1 MIYINKDI
9 HDIYVEFN
17 FELDA
22 NYDQGNSLNDYR
34 AGKWVKLSDEQ
45 IAFHEAN
52 TTASIEEVLAIK
64 LNDPDQPDTSQ
75 STDLEKARSAKYE
88 EIDIQDKFSN
98 KFFISVVR
106 FKRDANGNI
115 LVDKEGNQI
124 TEEIANMKTWMDVD
138 MRNSMLNLTLPSLTK
153 YGKTTTKLWSDDMLP
168 QSIDVPITWASEKI
182 PRLELYCKETWDL
195 KSSLKARTY
204 NCVTLSEI
212 AAIDVKADY
221 PPFLTF
227 ELNIEL

>member
-9 HDIYVEFN
+9 QSIYVDLT

-22 NYDQGNSLNDYR
+22 NYEQGNSLDDFK
-34 AGKWVKLSDEQ
+34 AGKWIKLSDAQ
-45 IAFHEAN
+45 IAFRN
-52 TTASIEEVLAIK
+52 VNPSASVEEVLTMK
-64 LNDPDQPDTSQ
+64 LNEIIQPETSQ
-75 STDLEKARSAKYE
+75 STDLEKARLAKYE

-115 LVDKEGNQI
+115 LLDKEGNQI

-153 YGKTTTKLWSDDMLP
+153 YGKTTTKLWSDDMP
-168 QSIDVPITWASEKI
+168 SQSIDVPITWASEKI
-182 PRLELYCKETWDL
+182 QRLELYCKETWDL

-212 AAIDVKADY
+212 ATIDVKADY

>member
-1 MIYINKDI
+1 MKYIQKEIQDN
-9 HDIYVEFN
+9 YVELP
-17 FELDA
+17 FELDE
-22 NYDQGNSLNDYR
+22 NYSQGSTIDDFKF
-34 AGKWVKLSDEQ
+34 GKWIKLSDAQ

-52 TTASIEEVLAIK
+52 PTAGIEEVIAMK
-64 LNDPDQPDTSQ
+64 LNVPEQLETVQLS
-75 STDLEKARSAKYE
+75 DLENARQAKYE

-153 YGKTTTKLWSDDMLP
+153 YGKTTTKLWSDDMPP
-168 QSIDVPITWASEKI
+168 QSIDVPITWAYEKI
-182 PRLELYCKETWDL
+182 PRLELYCKETWDM